1 MCPVFVLWPPESVH
15 FPSWSLDHGQRS
27 LVATVHGVAKQE
39 KTRLHVGREN
49 INELNFLAMLFLRYK
64 GICYRLSTCIDFD

>member
-1 MCPVFVLWPPESVH
+1 M
-15 FPSWSLDHGQRS
+15 
-27 LVATVHGVAKQE
+27 ATVHGVAKQE